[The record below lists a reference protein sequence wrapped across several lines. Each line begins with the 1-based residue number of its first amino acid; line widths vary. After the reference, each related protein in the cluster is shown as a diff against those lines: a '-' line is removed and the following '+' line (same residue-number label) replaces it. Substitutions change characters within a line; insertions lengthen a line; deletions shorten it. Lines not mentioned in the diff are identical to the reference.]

1 MKKNT
6 VDYLQRAAK
15 YPDIHTAEQIA
26 ATARDL
32 EGMKYHPVLLVDT
45 PNFLTMT
52 STDLLNEVTRLTKM
66 TQPDWAEAGC
76 PPSVSYQDF
85 RAKHIG
91 LLFYHYALLYRLRS
105 GEAKAWDEVNALYE
119 DD

>member
-6 VDYLQRAAK
+6 VDYLQRAAN
-15 YPDIHTAEQIA
+15 YPDIHSAEQIA
-26 ATARDL
+26 STARDL
-32 EGMKYHPVLLVDT
+32 EGMKYRPVLLVDT
-45 PNFLTMT
+45 PGFLAMT

-66 TQPDWAEAGC
+66 SESDWAAAGC
-76 PPSVSYQDF
+76 PPNVSYQDF

-105 GEAKAWDEVNALYE
+105 GEAKAWDEVYALYE